1 MTNSYFGSG
10 DGASTLDYFKYKDL
24 QLSPE
29 FKPTPG
35 AFTSG
40 EFSWDKAG
48 KFGGTAENLTKNP
61 FGGGNVGNRIDAF
74 GKATSWLGQSRKKA
88 ERDEFM
94 SKMPYALGS
103 GSQGFGGQVLD
114 NLGVVMPNQ
123 HAPIVIPGTQQGGGG
138 RDGLFGEIGGLAGAI
153 GTAAGVFGPLGMPIG
168 AGVGGLIDRFV

>member
-48 KFGGTAENLTKNP
+48 KFDGTAENLRKDP

-88 ERDEFM
+88 EQDEAM
-94 SKMPYALGS
+94 SKLPYALGR
-103 GSQGFGGQVLD
+103 GIGGFGGQVLD
-114 NLGVVMPNQ
+114 NLGVVYPPQ
-123 HAPIVIPGTQQGGGG
+123 HAPIYIPGVQQQQQSSG
-138 RDGLFGEIGGLAGAI
+138 RGSKIGQIAGAALGAVIGGPAGM
-153 GTAAGVFGPLGMPIG
+153 TIG
-168 AGVGGLIDRFV
+168 ANLGSAGGSFFD